1 MEQYF
6 NPERIN
12 KAFDNKKTNAKR
24 RGIDCKLTREH
35 YVCLVEYLKQNP
47 KCVYTGKHFDFKNKE
62 SEMYPTIER
71 IDSSVPYILGN
82 VVWVG
87 RLVNH
92 IKGSFENKQQ
102 KTATVDVNKLEIV
115 KAAAEMLLDN
125 TKAVE
130 EANKLKEYVLNNLSE
145 NNATESTGETEM
157 VAKNDTEM
165 LIESVEQIEKLE
177 SKTKHNDVD
186 FAVKYANIANIF
198 CEKEYSFELSFSEYK
213 RLMSKKCCSLTGV
226 LFDEDNQRSLYVL
239 NKDAPITNKN
249 VLVVTK
255 NIRQSL
261 DKFVQDAKLS
271 SEQTK
276 NVFEQIV
283 KFMK

>member
-6 NPERIN
+6 SLHHIN
-12 KAFDNKKTNAKR
+12 KMYDRKKTNAKR
-24 RGIDCKLTREH
+24 RGI
-35 YVCLVEYLKQNP
+35 VCDITKSQYRLIMSYMKNKP
-47 KCVYTGKHFDFKNKE
+47 CCAYTGKEFDFSDPK
-62 SEMYPTIER
+62 SDMYPTLER
-71 IDSSVPYILGN
+71 IDSSLPYVLGN

-87 RLVNH
+87 ATVNY
-92 IKGSFENKQQ
+92 IKGTLENKLC
-102 KTATVDVNKLEIV
+102 KTTTIELDKLETFKV
-115 KAAAEMLLDN
+115 AAEVLLDN
-125 TKAVE
+125 TEAIE

-145 NNATESTGETEM
+145 SNIIESTGETEM
-157 VAKNDTEM
+157 IAKNETEI
-165 LIESVEQIEKLE
+165 LTESVEQIEKLE
-177 SKTKHNDVD
+177 PKTKHNDVD

-198 CEKEYSFELSFSEYK
+198 CEKGYSFELSFSEYK
-213 RLMSKKCCSLTGV
+213 RLMSKKCCSLTGIQ
-226 LFDEDNQRSLYVL
+226 FDEDSQRSLYVL